1 MKTKTEIMLTSNM
14 EDYLEAIRNLEK
26 SNRVARVKDIAK
38 TLKVKMPSVTG
49 ALKVLREKGL
59 INYEKNSFIILT
71 EEGLEISKEILTKHK
86 TLARFLETILLI
98 GPNERV
104 QDMACKMEHAI
115 DCDTA
120 QRMTRMIDL
129 FETNM
134 IGSGK
139 MSPEAWKEHIEGK
152 AD

>member
-26 SNRVARVKDIAK
+26 ANRVARVKDIAK

-59 INYEKNSFIILT
+59 INYEKNSFISLT
-71 EEGLEISKEILTKHK
+71 KEGLKISKEILNKHQ
-86 TLARFLETILLI
+86 TLTRFLETILLI
-98 GPNERV
+98 VPNERA

-115 DCDTA
+115 DCDTTK
-120 QRMTRMIDL
+120 RMTRMIDL
-129 FETNM
+129 FENGM

-139 MSPEAWKEHIEGK
+139 MSPEVWKDHIEGK